1 MRVATGLCTRARGG
15 GRRDPVTVSARRGR
29 REARFSK
36 LRSLVDVVTFEF
48 CLNIEF
54 QIYKLSARGSTSR
67 CQTLKPIAHGTHAGW
82 LATKVAKSNRM
93 IPIAMFM
100 SVVAGRLATSTTS
113 VTARRRL
120 HN

>member
-54 QIYKLSARGSTSR
+54 QIYKLSARGCRPVDAKHSSQSR
-67 CQTLKPIAHGTHAGW
+67 TAHTGW
-82 LATKVAKSNRM
+82 LATKSRNQ
-93 IPIAMFM
+93 IE
-100 SVVAGRLATSTTS
+100 
-113 VTARRRL
+113 
-120 HN
+120 